1 MAQGPKETFFE
12 SLKVWELEVYN
23 NSIISL
29 VEGVQAYLS
38 TWAEYF
44 MYRGIAAHNNLFA
57 MWNGS
62 VTASSEAHF
71 GLQKVSPLL
80 SYWGYLHSTP

>member
-1 MAQGPKETFFE
+1 
-12 SLKVWELEVYN
+12 
-23 NSIISL
+23 
-29 VEGVQAYLS
+29 
-38 TWAEYF
+38 